1 MDPKKSP
8 SQLRGSN
15 TVKVTKE
22 GAVFCSYQDGKILL
36 LTPESSVQ
44 AQKLIGANIIVPLD
58 ELEARNLQ
66 EHLKEVQ
73 QQAVEAVSE
82 AATRVIPHSLL
93 FEVPAGLVERIVEHL
108 HEEQLK
114 EDEATACHE
123 EQLKEDKTHSMGR
136 SVNIV

>member
-1 MDPKKSP
+1 M
-8 SQLRGSN
+8 
-15 TVKVTKE
+15 
-22 GAVFCSYQDGKILL
+22 
-36 LTPESSVQ
+36 Q